1 MADVHE
7 RTWPSRSTPEGTVAG
22 VDHVVPFHHDEV
34 CPVTRRQPA
43 ATHDIVPRTQGSGVP
58 GAGGT
63 TVTPAGPTWRSS
75 GVPTTMQ
82 SSTPRQVTSGCS
94 PSSWNGAASTFHVDP
109 A

>member
-1 MADVHE
+1 PKSLPTNRQYVAEVHE
-7 RTWPSRSTPEGTVAG
+7 RTRPSRSTPEGTVAG
-22 VDHVVPFHHDEV
+22 VDHVVPFHHVEV

-43 ATHDIVPRTQGSGVP
+43 ATHDIVPWTQGSAVP

-82 SSTPRQVTSGCS
+82 SPTPRQVTPGCS
-94 PSSWNGAASTFHVDP
+94 PSSW
-109 A
+109 